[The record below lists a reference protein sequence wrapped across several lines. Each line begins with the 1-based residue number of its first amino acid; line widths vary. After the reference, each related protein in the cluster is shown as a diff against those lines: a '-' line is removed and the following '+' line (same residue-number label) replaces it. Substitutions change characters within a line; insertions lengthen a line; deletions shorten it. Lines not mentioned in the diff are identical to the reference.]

1 MLEKMGILAKDEE
14 FQEYKKF
21 KRWALEEK
29 QYLSLDKLIIDTDL
43 ITNIK
48 ENFIILT
55 MRNNQNAFY
64 WQLEYLGIFKFFK
77 NNCVVLEPQGP
88 ETKTEWLILNE
99 NCFTNE
105 TIYIIGDS
113 ETDLNMIKASY
124 TLKDK
129 IIKVFLVKSGLS
141 NPYKIIDKTKL
152 PAEVI
157 ENVNSFLIG

>member
-29 QYLSLDKLIIDTDL
+29 QYLSLDKLIIDTVL

-77 NNCVVLEPQGP
+77 NNCVVLKPQGP

-129 IIKVFLVKSGLS
+129 IIKVFLVKSGLR